1 MAHKVNPKIFRV
13 GTIYTWDSKWFNR
26 KDYTTL
32 LRQDVEIRD
41 YLRATLKEAALD
53 KVEIDRGAHTVTV
66 TIHSGK
72 PGFVIGRGGAGI
84 EELKKKLH
92 DKFFANKKKTK
103 LQLNI
108 IEITRPSLSAAI
120 TVQNMIADLE
130 KRMPFRRI
138 LKTTIDR
145 AQKAGALGVKVVV
158 SGRLN
163 GAEIARREM
172 LSWGSV
178 PLTNLRADV
187 DYAADAARTIF
198 GAIGVKVWIYRG
210 EIFDR
215 DGIAPALKAPLRP
228 EERAPFRGGPR
239 GGSRPPVGRPAP
251 RTAPSVAGPS
261 AAAPKAAPAKAA

>member
-13 GTIYTWDSKWFNR
+13 GTVYTWDSKWFSR
-26 KDYTTL
+26 KDYKAN

-41 YLRATLKEAALD
+41 WLRAQLKEAAVD
-53 KVEIDRGAHTVTV
+53 KIEIDRGANQITI

-84 EELKKKLH
+84 EELKKKIH
-92 DKFFANKKKTK
+92 DMFFANKKKAK
-103 LQLNI
+103 LNLNI
-108 IEITRPSLSAAI
+108 VEITRPSLSAAI
-120 TVQNMIADLE
+120 TVQIMIADLE

-145 AQKAGALGVKVVV
+145 AQKAGALGVKVMV

-178 PLTNLRADV
+178 PLQNLRADI
-187 DYAADAARTIF
+187 DYAADFARTIF

-210 EIFDR
+210 EIFDK

-239 GGSRPPVGRPAP
+239 GASRPPAGRPAP
-251 RTAPSVAGPS
+251 R

>member
-1 MAHKVNPKIFRV
+1 MAHKVNPKIFRI
-13 GTIYTWDSKWFNR
+13 GTIYTWDSKWFSR
-26 KDYTTL
+26 KDYKPN
-32 LRQDVEIRD
+32 LRQDVEIREF
-41 YLRATLKEAALD
+41 LRATLKEAAID
-53 KVEIDRGAHTVTV
+53 KIEIDRGVGQVTV

-84 EELKKKLH
+84 EELKKRIH
-92 DKFFANKKKTK
+92 DKFFANKKKAK

-187 DYAADAARTIF
+187 DYAADFARTIF

-210 EIFDR
+210 EIFDK
-215 DGIAPALKAPLRP
+215 DGIAPALKAPMRP

-239 GGSRPPVGRPAP
+239 GGSRPPAARPMP
-251 RTAPSVAGPS
+251 R

>member
-1 MAHKVNPKIFRV
+1 MAHKVNPKIFRI
-13 GTIYTWDSKWFNR
+13 GTVYTWDSKWFNR
-26 KDYTTL
+26 KDYTKL
-32 LRQDVEIRD
+32 LRQDVEMRE
-41 YLRATLKEAALD
+41 YLRTTLKEAAID
-53 KVEIDRGAHTVTV
+53 KVEIDRGANQVTV

-92 DKFFANKKKTK
+92 DKFFEGSKKVK

-108 IEITRPSLSAAI
+108 VEITRPGLSAAI

-145 AQKAGALGVKVVV
+145 GQKAGALGVKVVV

-178 PLTNLRADV
+178 PLTNLRADI
-187 DYAADAARTIF
+187 DYASAPARTIF

-210 EIFDR
+210 EIFEK
-215 DGIAPALKAPLRP
+215 DGVAPAMKAPLRP
-228 EERAPFRGGPR
+228 SERPPFRGGPS
-239 GGSRPPVGRPAP
+239 GSRPPATRSVSKPAP
-251 RTAPSVAGPS
+251 SKAAGK
-261 AAAPKAAPAKAA
+261 AAA

>member
-26 KDYTTL
+26 KDYQKL
-32 LRQDVEIRD
+32 LRQDVEMRD
-41 YLRATLKEAALD
+41 YLRTTLKEAAVD
-53 KVEIDRGAHTVTV
+53 KIEIDRGANQVTV

-84 EELKKKLH
+84 EELKKKLQ
-92 DKFFANKKKTK
+92 DMFFANKKKSK
-103 LQLNI
+103 LNLNI
-108 IEITRPSLSAAI
+108 VEITRPSLSAAI

-178 PLTNLRADV
+178 PLTNLRADI
-187 DYAADAARTIF
+187 DYAADFARTIF

-210 EIFDR
+210 EIFDK
-215 DGIAPALKAPLRP
+215 DGIAPAMKAPLRP

-239 GGSRPPVGRPAP
+239 GGSRPPAGRPAP
-251 RTAPSVAGPS
+251 R